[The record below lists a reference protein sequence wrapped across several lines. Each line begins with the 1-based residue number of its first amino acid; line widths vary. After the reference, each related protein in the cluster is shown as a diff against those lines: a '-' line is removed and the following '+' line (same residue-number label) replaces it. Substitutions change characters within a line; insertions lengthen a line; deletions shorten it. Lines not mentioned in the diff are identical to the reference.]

1 MDWLTLTIELIGLVI
16 LLIWTVIPIQEFR
29 QIFKQLLGKATP
41 GGFEVQ
47 PRDASTRAGDH
58 Q

>member
-1 MDWLTLTIELIGLVI
+1 MDWMTLTIELMGLAI

-29 QIFKQLLGKATP
+29 QIFKQLLGKSRP
-41 GGFEVQ
+41 
-47 PRDASTRAGDH
+47 ASRASSDQLTSGGDH